1 MAQSYTRQS
10 TFADGDT
17 ITAALFN
24 NEFNQ
29 LLNAFSYSSSSA
41 SSTGHRHDGTAGEG
55 GNIHTI
61 GDLDFLNKVVVDG
74 SNNRIGFFV
83 EVSSAA
89 VEQIRVQDGAI
100 VPVTDNDIDL
110 GTSSLEFKDLFLDGT
125 ATVDALVADTADI
138 NGGTIDGATIGA
150 TSASTGAFTTLSAS
164 AAVTLSSTLSV
175 QGNTTLG
182 NAASD
187 TVTVT
192 ADIAS
197 DLIPSADS
205 THSLGD
211 SSNYWSN
218 AFIDAITTTGNVS
231 VGGNL
236 TVTGTTTFN
245 GGTLTLGDASDDNVV
260 FGADV
265 NSSIIPNTD
274 DTYDLG
280 SSSQEWRDLYV
291 DGTAYLDSI
300 NFNGTAISATAAELN
315 ILDGVTATTAEL
327 NILDGVTS
335 TTAELNILDGVTS
348 TASELNLVDGSS
360 AGTVVNSKAVIYGSS
375 GEVKGTTFQTATN
388 TSGNLLIANGTGFA
402 STAVGDLSEISSIA
416 NDDVFL
422 AVDTSGGGLKRV
434 TRNTIVSGLAAG
446 TMTDV
451 VDDTTPQLG
460 GDLDVN
466 GNAIVSASN
475 GNISIT
481 PNGSG
486 KVILDGLSHPT
497 SDGSA
502 GQFLKTD
509 GGGNLAFA
517 TVNTDLSGDS
527 TPQLGG
533 NLDVNGNSIVSASN
547 GNIAITP
554 NGSGKVILDG
564 LSHPTSDGSN
574 GQVLTTDGAGN
585 LSFTS
590 KTVDTTNLVDDTT
603 PQLGGDLDING
614 NTIVSTSNGNI
625 AITPNGSGKVI
636 LDGLSHPTADG
647 SNGQFLKTDG
657 GGTLSFA
664 SVTQATGNE
673 LENLSEDTSP
683 QLGGN
688 LDVNGNDI
696 VSTSNANIDILPNGS
711 GVINLDGN
719 GSSGGVSVSDGLIDI
734 RTGTGNVAKVK
745 FYCESSN
752 AHAQTLQAAPHSA
765 ASSAVLVLP
774 TASGTLVGTG
784 DTGSVSN
791 TMLGGSI
798 ADSKLSTIS
807 TANKVSLA
815 AVDIDGATDIGADLT
830 TSDLI
835 AVDDGA
841 GGTNR
846 KAALSRVVTLV
857 ENNASFSSQ
866 GFATAM
872 AIAL

>member
-1 MAQSYTRQS
+1 MAAYIRQS
-10 TFADGDT
+10 TFSDGDT
-17 ITAALFN
+17 IFASLLN
-24 NEFNQ
+24 NEFDQ
-29 LLNAFSYSSSSA
+29 LLAAFNV
-41 SSTGHRHDGTAGEG
+41 STGHTHDGSTTGDGGPISKLFSNAITFGKNENTDIAVTFDGSSNDGVITWMEDEDYFQYSDDILLSTTEKVLFRDSAIYINSSTDGQLDIVADTEVQIAATTVDINANADVSGTLTYGSLSDGAITITAFVDEDDMTS
-55 GNIHTI
+55 NSATLVPTQQSVKAYVDAQLTAS
-61 GDLDFLNKVVVDG
+61 DLDFQGDSG
-74 SNNRIGFFV
+74 
-83 EVSSAA
+83 
-89 VEQIRVQDGAI
+89 GALS
-100 VPVTDNDIDL
+100 IDL
-110 GTSSLEFKDLFLDGT
+110 DSETLDIAGGTGIDTSGSGNTLTVAIDSTVATLTGSQTLTNKILTSPVLNTGVSGT
-125 ATVDALVADTADI
+125 AILDEDDFASDS
-138 NGGTIDGATIGA
+138 ATQLA
-150 TSASTGAFTTLSAS
+150 TQQSIKAYIATQ
-164 AAVTLSSTLSV
+164 V
-175 QGNTTLG
+175 
-182 NAASD
+182 AASD
-187 TVTVT
+187 T
-192 ADIAS
+192 
-197 DLIPSADS
+197 L
-205 THSLGD
+205 
-211 SSNYWSN
+211 
-218 AFIDAITTTGNVS
+218 
-231 VGGNL
+231 
-236 TVTGTTTFN
+236 
-245 GGTLTLGDASDDNVV
+245 
-260 FGADV
+260 
-265 NSSIIPNTD
+265 
-274 DTYDLG
+274 
-280 SSSQEWRDLYV
+280 
-291 DGTAYLDSI
+291 
-300 NFNGTAISATAAELN
+300 AELSDTN
-315 ILDGVTATTAEL
+315 ISTPSSGQILIYDGSDSFDNKSLSGDVTISSTGATTIGSGAVETAML
-327 NILDGVTS
+327 N
-335 TTAELNILDGVTS
+335 AN
-348 TASELNLVDGSS
+348 
-360 AGTVVNSKAVIYGSS
+360 VITG
-375 GEVKGTTFQTATN
+375 QTGL
-388 TSGNLLIANGTGFA
+388 TSGFDTANDHLLIHDA
-402 STAVGDLSEISSIA
+402 D
-416 NDDVFL
+416 
-422 AVDTSGGGLKRV
+422 GGLKKISLANV
-434 TRNTIVSGLAAG
+434 TSATGGIS
-446 TMTDV
+446 DV
-451 VDDTTPQLG
+451 VSDTTPQLG
-460 GDLDVN
+460 GALDVN

-711 GVINLDGN
+711 GVVNLDGN

-798 ADSKLSTIS
+798 VDTKLSTIS

-857 ENNASFSSQ
+857 EDNASFSSQ

>member
-1 MAQSYTRQS
+1 MAAYIRQS
-10 TFADGDT
+10 TFSDGDT
-17 ITAALFN
+17 IFASLLN
-24 NEFNQ
+24 NEFDQ
-29 LLNAFSYSSSSA
+29 LLAAFNV
-41 SSTGHRHDGTAGEG
+41 STGHTHDGSTTGDGGPISKLFSNAITFGKNENTDIAVTFDGSSNDGVITWMEDEDYFQYSDDILLSTTEKVLFRDSAIYINSSTDGQLDIVADTEVQIAATTVDINANADVSGTLTYGSLSDGAITITAFVDEDDMTS
-55 GNIHTI
+55 NSATLVPTQQSVKAYVDAQLTAS
-61 GDLDFLNKVVVDG
+61 DLDFQGDSG
-74 SNNRIGFFV
+74 
-83 EVSSAA
+83 
-89 VEQIRVQDGAI
+89 GALS
-100 VPVTDNDIDL
+100 IDL
-110 GTSSLEFKDLFLDGT
+110 DSETLDIAGGTGIDTSGSGNTLTVAIDSTVATLTGSQTLTNKILTSPVLNTGVSGT
-125 ATVDALVADTADI
+125 AILDEDDFASDS
-138 NGGTIDGATIGA
+138 ATQLA
-150 TSASTGAFTTLSAS
+150 TQQSIKAYIATQ
-164 AAVTLSSTLSV
+164 V
-175 QGNTTLG
+175 
-182 NAASD
+182 AASD
-187 TVTVT
+187 TLAELSDTNISTPSSGQILIYDGSDSFDNKSLSGDITISSTGATTIGSGAVETAMLNANVITGQTGLTSGFDTANDHLLIHDADAGLKKISLANVT
-192 ADIAS
+192 
-197 DLIPSADS
+197 
-205 THSLGD
+205 
-211 SSNYWSN
+211 
-218 AFIDAITTTGNVS
+218 
-231 VGGNL
+231 
-236 TVTGTTTFN
+236 
-245 GGTLTLGDASDDNVV
+245 
-260 FGADV
+260 
-265 NSSIIPNTD
+265 
-274 DTYDLG
+274 
-280 SSSQEWRDLYV
+280 
-291 DGTAYLDSI
+291 
-300 NFNGTAISATAAELN
+300 SAT
-315 ILDGVTATTAEL
+315 G
-327 NILDGVTS
+327 G
-335 TTAELNILDGVTS
+335 
-348 TASELNLVDGSS
+348 
-360 AGTVVNSKAVIYGSS
+360 
-375 GEVKGTTFQTATN
+375 
-388 TSGNLLIANGTGFA
+388 
-402 STAVGDLSEISSIA
+402 IS
-416 NDDVFL
+416 
-422 AVDTSGGGLKRV
+422 
-434 TRNTIVSGLAAG
+434 
-446 TMTDV
+446 DV
-451 VDDTTPQLG
+451 VSDTTPQLG
-460 GDLDVN
+460 GALDVN

-517 TVNTDLSGDS
+517 TVTTDLSGDS

-696 VSTSNANIDILPNGS
+696 VSTSNANIDILPNGT
-711 GVINLDGN
+711 GVVNIDGN

-798 ADSKLSTIS
+798 AASKLSTIS

-857 ENNASFSSQ
+857 EDNASFSSQ

>member
-1 MAQSYTRQS
+1 MAAYIRQS
-10 TFADGDT
+10 TFSDGDT
-17 ITAALFN
+17 IFASLLN
-24 NEFNQ
+24 NEFDQ
-29 LLNAFSYSSSSA
+29 LLAAFNV
-41 SSTGHRHDGTAGEG
+41 STGHTHDGSTTGDGGPISKLFSNAITFGKNENTDIAVTFDGSSNDGVITWMEDEDYFQYSDDILLSTTEKVLFRDSAIYINSSTDGQLDIVADTEVQIAATTVDINANADVSGTLTYGSLSDGAITITAFVDEDDMTS
-55 GNIHTI
+55 NSATLVPTQQSVKAYVDAQLTAS
-61 GDLDFLNKVVVDG
+61 DLDFQGDSG
-74 SNNRIGFFV
+74 
-83 EVSSAA
+83 
-89 VEQIRVQDGAI
+89 GALS
-100 VPVTDNDIDL
+100 IDL
-110 GTSSLEFKDLFLDGT
+110 DSETLDIAGGTGIDTSGTGTTLTVAIDSTVATLTGSQTLTNKILTSPVLNTGVSGT
-125 ATVDALVADTADI
+125 AILDEDDFASDS
-138 NGGTIDGATIGA
+138 ATQLA
-150 TSASTGAFTTLSAS
+150 TQQSIKAYIATQ
-164 AAVTLSSTLSV
+164 V
-175 QGNTTLG
+175 
-182 NAASD
+182 AASD
-187 TVTVT
+187 TLAELSDTNISTPSSGQILIYDGSDSFDNKSLSGDVTISSTGATTIGSGAVETAMLNANVITGQTGLTSGFDTANDHLLIHDADAGLKKISLANVT
-192 ADIAS
+192 
-197 DLIPSADS
+197 
-205 THSLGD
+205 
-211 SSNYWSN
+211 
-218 AFIDAITTTGNVS
+218 
-231 VGGNL
+231 
-236 TVTGTTTFN
+236 
-245 GGTLTLGDASDDNVV
+245 
-260 FGADV
+260 
-265 NSSIIPNTD
+265 
-274 DTYDLG
+274 
-280 SSSQEWRDLYV
+280 
-291 DGTAYLDSI
+291 
-300 NFNGTAISATAAELN
+300 SAT
-315 ILDGVTATTAEL
+315 G
-327 NILDGVTS
+327 G
-335 TTAELNILDGVTS
+335 
-348 TASELNLVDGSS
+348 
-360 AGTVVNSKAVIYGSS
+360 
-375 GEVKGTTFQTATN
+375 
-388 TSGNLLIANGTGFA
+388 
-402 STAVGDLSEISSIA
+402 IS
-416 NDDVFL
+416 
-422 AVDTSGGGLKRV
+422 
-434 TRNTIVSGLAAG
+434 
-446 TMTDV
+446 DV
-451 VDDTTPQLG
+451 VSDTTPQLG

>member
-1 MAQSYTRQS
+1 MAAYIRQS
-10 TFADGDT
+10 TFSDGDT
-17 ITAALFN
+17 IFASLLN
-24 NEFNQ
+24 NEFDQ
-29 LLNAFSYSSSSA
+29 LLAAFNV
-41 SSTGHRHDGTAGEG
+41 STGHTHDGSTTGDGGPISKLFSNAITFGKNENTDIAVTFDGSSNDGVITWMEDEDYFQYSDDILLSTTEKVLFRDSAIYINSSTDGQLDIVADTEVQIAATTVDINANADVSGTLTYGSLSDGAITITAFVDEDDMTS
-55 GNIHTI
+55 NSATLVPTQQSVKAYVDAQLTAS
-61 GDLDFLNKVVVDG
+61 DLDFQGDSG
-74 SNNRIGFFV
+74 
-83 EVSSAA
+83 
-89 VEQIRVQDGAI
+89 GALS
-100 VPVTDNDIDL
+100 IDL
-110 GTSSLEFKDLFLDGT
+110 DSETLDIAGGTGIDTSGSGNTLTVAIDSTVATLTGSQTLTNKILTSPVLNTGVSGT
-125 ATVDALVADTADI
+125 AILDEDDFASDS
-138 NGGTIDGATIGA
+138 ATQLA
-150 TSASTGAFTTLSAS
+150 TQQSIKAYIATQ
-164 AAVTLSSTLSV
+164 V
-175 QGNTTLG
+175 
-182 NAASD
+182 AASD
-187 TVTVT
+187 TLAELSDTNISTPSSGQILIYDGSDSFDNKTVSGDVTISSTGATTIGSGAVETAMVNANVITGQTGLTSGFDTANDHLLIHDADAGLKKISLANVT
-192 ADIAS
+192 
-197 DLIPSADS
+197 
-205 THSLGD
+205 
-211 SSNYWSN
+211 
-218 AFIDAITTTGNVS
+218 
-231 VGGNL
+231 
-236 TVTGTTTFN
+236 
-245 GGTLTLGDASDDNVV
+245 
-260 FGADV
+260 
-265 NSSIIPNTD
+265 
-274 DTYDLG
+274 
-280 SSSQEWRDLYV
+280 
-291 DGTAYLDSI
+291 
-300 NFNGTAISATAAELN
+300 SAT
-315 ILDGVTATTAEL
+315 G
-327 NILDGVTS
+327 G
-335 TTAELNILDGVTS
+335 
-348 TASELNLVDGSS
+348 
-360 AGTVVNSKAVIYGSS
+360 
-375 GEVKGTTFQTATN
+375 
-388 TSGNLLIANGTGFA
+388 
-402 STAVGDLSEISSIA
+402 IS
-416 NDDVFL
+416 
-422 AVDTSGGGLKRV
+422 
-434 TRNTIVSGLAAG
+434 
-446 TMTDV
+446 DV
-451 VDDTTPQLG
+451 VSDTTPQLG
-460 GDLDVN
+460 GALDVN

-807 TANKVSLA
+807 TAGKVDIGALE
-815 AVDIDGATDIGADLT
+815 IDGATDIGADLT

-835 AVDDGA
+835 IVDDGA
-841 GGTNR
+841 NGTER
-846 KAALSRVVTLV
+846 KAALSRLITLV
-857 ENNASFSSQ
+857 DANANFASN

>member
-1 MAQSYTRQS
+1 MAAYIRQS
-10 TFADGDT
+10 TFSDGDT
-17 ITAALFN
+17 IFASLLN
-24 NEFNQ
+24 NEFDQ
-29 LLNAFSYSSSSA
+29 LLAAFNVSTGHTHDGSTTGDGGPISKLFSNAITFGKNENTDIAVTFDGSSNDGVITWMEDEDYFQYSDDILLSTTEKVLFRDSAIYINSSTDGQLDIVADTEVQIAATTVDINANADVSGTLTYGSLSDGAITITAFVDEDNMSSNSA
-41 SSTGHRHDGTAGEG
+41 TLVPTQQSVKAYVDAQLTASDLDIQGDSGGAFDIDLDDETLTIAGGTGIDTSGTGTTLTVAIDSTVATLAGSQALTNKTLTSPVINTGVSGTAILDEDDFASDSATQLATQQSIKAYVDAQVATSDTLAELSDTNISTPSSGQILIYDGSDSFDNKTVSGDVTISSTGAT
-55 GNIHTI
+55 TI
-61 GDLDFLNKVVVDG
+61 GSGAVETAMVNANVITGQTALTSGFDTANDFLLIHD
-74 SNNRIGFFV
+74 
-83 EVSSAA
+83 
-89 VEQIRVQDGAI
+89 
-100 VPVTDNDIDL
+100 
-110 GTSSLEFKDLFLDGT
+110 
-125 ATVDALVADTADI
+125 
-138 NGGTIDGATIGA
+138 
-150 TSASTGAFTTLSAS
+150 
-164 AAVTLSSTLSV
+164 
-175 QGNTTLG
+175 
-182 NAASD
+182 SD
-187 TVTVT
+187 
-192 ADIAS
+192 
-197 DLIPSADS
+197 
-205 THSLGD
+205 
-211 SSNYWSN
+211 
-218 AFIDAITTTGNVS
+218 
-231 VGGNL
+231 
-236 TVTGTTTFN
+236 
-245 GGTLTLGDASDDNVV
+245 
-260 FGADV
+260 
-265 NSSIIPNTD
+265 
-274 DTYDLG
+274 
-280 SSSQEWRDLYV
+280 
-291 DGTAYLDSI
+291 
-300 NFNGTAISATAAELN
+300 
-315 ILDGVTATTAEL
+315 
-327 NILDGVTS
+327 
-335 TTAELNILDGVTS
+335 
-348 TASELNLVDGSS
+348 
-360 AGTVVNSKAVIYGSS
+360 
-375 GEVKGTTFQTATN
+375 
-388 TSGNLLIANGTGFA
+388 
-402 STAVGDLSEISSIA
+402 
-416 NDDVFL
+416 
-422 AVDTSGGGLKRV
+422 GGLKKISLANV
-434 TRNTIVSGLAAG
+434 TSATGGIS
-446 TMTDV
+446 DV
-451 VDDTTPQLG
+451 VSDTTPQLG

-509 GGGNLAFA
+509 GAGNLAFA
-517 TVNTDLSGDS
+517 TVTTDLSGDS

-547 GNIAITP
+547 GNISITP

-614 NTIVSTSNGNI
+614 NAIVSTSNGNI

-711 GVINLDGN
+711 GVVNLDGN

>member
-1 MAQSYTRQS
+1 MAAYIRQS
-10 TFADGDT
+10 TFSDGDT
-17 ITAALFN
+17 IFASLLN
-24 NEFNQ
+24 NEFDQ
-29 LLNAFSYSSSSA
+29 LLAAFNV
-41 SSTGHRHDGTAGEG
+41 STGHTHDGSTTGDGGPISKLFSNAITFGKNENTDIAVTFDGSSNDGVITWMEDEDYFQYSDDILLSTTEKVLFRDSAIYINSSTDGQLDIVADTEVQIAATTVDINANADVSGTLTYGSLSDGAITITAFVDEDDMTS
-55 GNIHTI
+55 NSATLVPTQQSVKAYVDAQLTAS
-61 GDLDFLNKVVVDG
+61 DLDFQGDSG
-74 SNNRIGFFV
+74 
-83 EVSSAA
+83 
-89 VEQIRVQDGAI
+89 GALS
-100 VPVTDNDIDL
+100 IDL
-110 GTSSLEFKDLFLDGT
+110 DSETLDIAGGTGIDTSGSGNTLTVAIDSTVATLTGSQTLTNKILTSPVLNTGVSGT
-125 ATVDALVADTADI
+125 AILDEDDFASDS
-138 NGGTIDGATIGA
+138 ATQLA
-150 TSASTGAFTTLSAS
+150 TQQSIKAYIATQ
-164 AAVTLSSTLSV
+164 V
-175 QGNTTLG
+175 
-182 NAASD
+182 AASD
-187 TVTVT
+187 TLAELSDTNISTPSSGQILIYDGSDSFDNKSLSGDVTISSTGATTIGSGAVETAMVNANVITGQTALTSGFDTANDHLLIHDADAGLKKISLANVT
-192 ADIAS
+192 
-197 DLIPSADS
+197 
-205 THSLGD
+205 
-211 SSNYWSN
+211 
-218 AFIDAITTTGNVS
+218 
-231 VGGNL
+231 
-236 TVTGTTTFN
+236 
-245 GGTLTLGDASDDNVV
+245 
-260 FGADV
+260 
-265 NSSIIPNTD
+265 
-274 DTYDLG
+274 
-280 SSSQEWRDLYV
+280 
-291 DGTAYLDSI
+291 
-300 NFNGTAISATAAELN
+300 SAT
-315 ILDGVTATTAEL
+315 G
-327 NILDGVTS
+327 G
-335 TTAELNILDGVTS
+335 
-348 TASELNLVDGSS
+348 
-360 AGTVVNSKAVIYGSS
+360 
-375 GEVKGTTFQTATN
+375 
-388 TSGNLLIANGTGFA
+388 
-402 STAVGDLSEISSIA
+402 IS
-416 NDDVFL
+416 
-422 AVDTSGGGLKRV
+422 
-434 TRNTIVSGLAAG
+434 
-446 TMTDV
+446 DV
-451 VDDTTPQLG
+451 VSDTTPQLG

-798 ADSKLSTIS
+798 VDTKLSTIS

>member
-1 MAQSYTRQS
+1 MAAYIRQS
-10 TFADGDT
+10 TFSDGDT
-17 ITAALFN
+17 IFASLLN
-24 NEFNQ
+24 NEFDQ
-29 LLNAFSYSSSSA
+29 LLAAFNV
-41 SSTGHRHDGTAGEG
+41 STGHTHDGSTTGDGGPISKLFSNAITFGKNENTDIAVTFDGSSNDGVITWMEDEDYFQYSDDILLSTTEKVLFRDSAIYINSSTDGQLDIVADTEVQIAATTVDINANADVSGTLTYGSLSDGAITITAFVDEDDMTS
-55 GNIHTI
+55 NSATLVPTQQSVKAYVDAQLTAS
-61 GDLDFLNKVVVDG
+61 DLDFQGDSG
-74 SNNRIGFFV
+74 
-83 EVSSAA
+83 
-89 VEQIRVQDGAI
+89 GALS
-100 VPVTDNDIDL
+100 IDL
-110 GTSSLEFKDLFLDGT
+110 DSETLDIAGGTGIDTSGSGNTLTVAIDSTVATLTGSQTLTNKILTSPVLNTGVSGT
-125 ATVDALVADTADI
+125 AILDEDDFASDS
-138 NGGTIDGATIGA
+138 ATQLA
-150 TSASTGAFTTLSAS
+150 TQQSIKAYIATQ
-164 AAVTLSSTLSV
+164 V
-175 QGNTTLG
+175 
-182 NAASD
+182 AASD
-187 TVTVT
+187 TLAELSDTNISTPSSGQILIYDGSDSFDNKSLSGDVTISSTGATTIGSGAVETAMVNANVITGQTALTSGFDTANDHLLIHDADAGLKKISLANVT
-192 ADIAS
+192 
-197 DLIPSADS
+197 
-205 THSLGD
+205 
-211 SSNYWSN
+211 
-218 AFIDAITTTGNVS
+218 
-231 VGGNL
+231 
-236 TVTGTTTFN
+236 
-245 GGTLTLGDASDDNVV
+245 
-260 FGADV
+260 
-265 NSSIIPNTD
+265 
-274 DTYDLG
+274 
-280 SSSQEWRDLYV
+280 
-291 DGTAYLDSI
+291 
-300 NFNGTAISATAAELN
+300 SAT
-315 ILDGVTATTAEL
+315 G
-327 NILDGVTS
+327 G
-335 TTAELNILDGVTS
+335 
-348 TASELNLVDGSS
+348 
-360 AGTVVNSKAVIYGSS
+360 
-375 GEVKGTTFQTATN
+375 
-388 TSGNLLIANGTGFA
+388 
-402 STAVGDLSEISSIA
+402 IS
-416 NDDVFL
+416 
-422 AVDTSGGGLKRV
+422 
-434 TRNTIVSGLAAG
+434 
-446 TMTDV
+446 DV
-451 VDDTTPQLG
+451 VSDTTPQLG

-517 TVNTDLSGDS
+517 TITTDLSGDS

-857 ENNASFSSQ
+857 EDNASFSSQ

>member
-1 MAQSYTRQS
+1 MAAYVRQS
-10 TFADGDT
+10 TFSDGDT
-17 ITAALFN
+17 IFASLLN
-24 NEFNQ
+24 NEFDQ
-29 LLNAFSYSSSSA
+29 LLAAFNV
-41 SSTGHRHDGTAGEG
+41 STGHTHDGSTTGDGGPISKLFSNAITFGKNENTDIAVTFDGSSNDGVITWMEDEDYFQYSDDILLSTTEKVLFRDSAIYINSSTDGQLDIVADTEVQIAATTVDINANADVSGTLTYGSLSDGAITITAFVDEDDMTS
-55 GNIHTI
+55 NSATLVPTQQSVKAYVDAQLTAS
-61 GDLDFLNKVVVDG
+61 DLDFQGDSG
-74 SNNRIGFFV
+74 
-83 EVSSAA
+83 
-89 VEQIRVQDGAI
+89 GALS
-100 VPVTDNDIDL
+100 IDL
-110 GTSSLEFKDLFLDGT
+110 DSETLDIAGGTGIDTSGSGNTLTVAIDSTVATLAGSQALTNKTLTSPVINTGVSGT
-125 ATVDALVADTADI
+125 AILDEDDFASDS
-138 NGGTIDGATIGA
+138 ATQLA
-150 TSASTGAFTTLSAS
+150 TQQSIKAYIATQ
-164 AAVTLSSTLSV
+164 V
-175 QGNTTLG
+175 
-182 NAASD
+182 AASD
-187 TVTVT
+187 TLAELSDTNISTPSSGQILIYDGSDSFDNKTVSGDVTISSTGATTIGSGAVET
-192 ADIAS
+192 AMLNANVISGQTALTSGFDTAN
-197 DLIPSADS
+197 DHLLIHD
-205 THSLGD
+205 
-211 SSNYWSN
+211 
-218 AFIDAITTTGNVS
+218 
-231 VGGNL
+231 
-236 TVTGTTTFN
+236 
-245 GGTLTLGDASDDNVV
+245 
-260 FGADV
+260 ADV
-265 NSSIIPNTD
+265 GLKKISLANVT
-274 DTYDLG
+274 
-280 SSSQEWRDLYV
+280 
-291 DGTAYLDSI
+291 
-300 NFNGTAISATAAELN
+300 SAT
-315 ILDGVTATTAEL
+315 G
-327 NILDGVTS
+327 G
-335 TTAELNILDGVTS
+335 
-348 TASELNLVDGSS
+348 
-360 AGTVVNSKAVIYGSS
+360 
-375 GEVKGTTFQTATN
+375 
-388 TSGNLLIANGTGFA
+388 
-402 STAVGDLSEISSIA
+402 IS
-416 NDDVFL
+416 
-422 AVDTSGGGLKRV
+422 
-434 TRNTIVSGLAAG
+434 
-446 TMTDV
+446 DV
-451 VDDTTPQLG
+451 VSDTTPQLG

-533 NLDVNGNSIVSASN
+533 NLDVNGNSIVSVSN
-547 GNIAITP
+547 GNISITP

-614 NTIVSTSNGNI
+614 NAIVSTSNGNI

-711 GVINLDGN
+711 GVVNLDGN